1 MSSYADIFTQTWAVL
16 LVILFFGGSIFVHEF
31 GHFLAAKWRGL
42 KILRFSIGFGPKL
55 FSWKGADGCE
65 YRVSLLP
72 LGGYVALPQLA
83 DMGALE
89 GGSASEGE
97 LPEDSDNSNY
107 KKNLSFFDKF
117 AVSAAGAFFNVLF
130 AAVLACGVWILGLPE
145 SGAYNT
151 NQVGFV
157 PEKLNTIDSRTIDN
171 PAYLAG
177 IKPGDRIV
185 EVDGR
190 KVSKF
195 TDILEYVMLGAGRT
209 QDGKPSCV
217 FTVLRDGK
225 TFDVNVYPVL
235 YSTNPQTVDSV
246 RMVGLLPAMKLKVLQ
261 ILKDSAAEKAGLKV
275 GDIVVAVGGEKMYSN
290 QHVSAKLDTLSD
302 GESIDVD
309 ILRGGKPMQ
318 LKATPSRIYTT
329 RPLCTI
335 KLGNRGG
342 ELSFMTVGGNPQ
354 EAHSVDLKGRA
365 AVYAVDKS
373 DPRLSQI
380 NTGDILIKISDK
392 SISTLTQLSI
402 LAQNGIKNGGA
413 ALVFL
418 GADGKL
424 KELVLPKD
432 ASVEISPAGERVML
446 GYVIGSDMVIAHP
459 NVLEQ
464 FEDALRKTWDS
475 IASLVNPKSD
485 VGISQLAGPV
495 DIVRIMHRLSLSD
508 FSLILSFAVLLNI
521 NLAILNLLP
530 IPVLDGGHIL
540 FAFIAKIRG
549 EPLPEKIVA
558 SLQGI
563 FMLLFMALM
572 FYVIYGGIWRW
583 AGDRQMSDYDGIR
596 NEFFIDIPQNFN
608 DDGK

>member
-42 KILRFSIGFGPKL
+42 KVLRFSIGFGPKL
-55 FSWKGADGCE
+55 FSWRGADGCE
-65 YRVSLLP
+65 YRISLLP

-89 GGSASEGE
+89 GGSEADFENDGESETG
-97 LPEDSDNSNY
+97 Y

-130 AAVLACGVWILGLPE
+130 AAILACGVWILGMPE

-157 PEKLNTIDSRTIDN
+157 PESLNTIDSRSIDN

-177 IKPGDRIV
+177 IKEGDKILK
-185 EVDGR
+185 VDGR
-190 KVSKF
+190 EVSKF
-195 TDILEYVMLGAGRT
+195 TDILEYVMLGSGRT
-209 QDGKPSCV
+209 QDGRPSCI
-217 FTVLRDGK
+217 FTVERDGK
-225 TFDVNVYPVL
+225 VFDVAVNPVL

-246 RMVGLLPAMKLKVLQ
+246 RMVGLLPAMKLKVVQ
-261 ILKDSAAEKAGLKV
+261 VLKNSAADKAGLKA
-275 GDIVVAVGGEKMYSN
+275 GDVVVSVGGQKMYSN
-290 QHVSAKLDTLSD
+290 QQVSKRLESLAD
-302 GESIDVD
+302 GESIDFQVE
-309 ILRGGKPMQ
+309 RGGKSMLLTAKPG
-318 LKATPSRIYTT
+318 RIYTT
-329 RPLCTI
+329 RPLCTL
-335 KLGNRGG
+335 KLGESGGEIALMTRGG
-342 ELSFMTVGGNPQ
+342 DQ
-354 EAHSVDLKGRA
+354 KEAHSVDMKGRV
-365 AVYAVDKS
+365 AVYSVDKS
-373 DPRLSQI
+373 DPRLARI
-380 NTGDILIKISDK
+380 EAGDVLVKISDK
-392 SISTLTQLSI
+392 PISTLTQVSI
-402 LAQNGIKNGGA
+402 LAQNAAKNGGT

-418 GADGKL
+418 GSDGSL
-424 KELVLPKD
+424 KEIVLPRD
-432 ASVEISPAGERVML
+432 TSVKISPAGEKVML
-446 GYVIGSDMVIAHP
+446 GYMVGSDMVTVHP
-459 NVLEQ
+459 GVWEQ

-495 DIVRIMHRLSLSD
+495 DIVRIMHKLSLSD

-540 FAFIAKIRG
+540 FALIAKLRG
-549 EPLPEKIVA
+549 EPMPERIVA
-558 SLQGI
+558 SLQGV

-572 FYVIYGGIWRW
+572 FYVIYGGMWRW

-596 NEFFIDIPQNFN
+596 NEYFIDNPINF
-608 DDGK
+608 DDDEK